1 MKYLIFLILL
11 YIVDVFQFFGMPT
24 LLIVCHFG
32 MLAIGLYAFTKQ
44 FVLGKSRSAVTWFIG
59 AYCILFPIYA
69 SYKSSVIFGQ
79 PFYMGVAS
87 LRYCSVILFGFVL
100 YQLNYDYRLLLRQV
114 NRLNLWIAVMSI
126 IAFFFFGINHITV
139 KPFLTSNYLIETT
152 AIIDKIKGAKLN
164 VCGGLM
170 LISYI
175 YYLIKFLDAPTAK
188 KNWFPFLLLMF
199 YLCFVSKGR
208 QPQAAVAIVFAAYFI
223 RMKGLS
229 LKRMAIALL
238 PMIGIV
244 VLTMIDERFFLKF
257 TTILDGLNTR
267 DSSTMARIESINKVM
282 PYIVDNFMLGFGN
295 LSAHFRTFGFHTF
308 FGGAFYLADIG
319 IFGTLARGGV
329 VLLLIYF
336 GLYRSLYK
344 KTNEVKDGESR
355 TFMKYMLLAFVAMLV
370 FLCNDTLFSENS
382 ICVAL
387 VFYPLFAIQHPDTF
401 FPQENDNET
410 L

>member
-1 MKYLIFLILL
+1 
-11 YIVDVFQFFGMPT
+11 
-24 LLIVCHFG
+24 
-32 MLAIGLYAFTKQ
+32 
-44 FVLGKSRSAVTWFIG
+44 
-59 AYCILFPIYA
+59 
-69 SYKSSVIFGQ
+69 
-79 PFYMGVAS
+79 
-87 LRYCSVILFGFVL
+87 
-100 YQLNYDYRLLLRQV
+100 
-114 NRLNLWIAVMSI
+114 
-126 IAFFFFGINHITV
+126 
-139 KPFLTSNYLIETT
+139 
-152 AIIDKIKGAKLN
+152 
-164 VCGGLM
+164 
-170 LISYI
+170 
-175 YYLIKFLDAPTAK
+175 
-188 KNWFPFLLLMF
+188 
-199 YLCFVSKGR
+199 
-208 QPQAAVAIVFAAYFI
+208 
-223 RMKGLS
+223 
-229 LKRMAIALL
+229 MAIALL

-401 FPQENDNET
+401 FPQKNDNET